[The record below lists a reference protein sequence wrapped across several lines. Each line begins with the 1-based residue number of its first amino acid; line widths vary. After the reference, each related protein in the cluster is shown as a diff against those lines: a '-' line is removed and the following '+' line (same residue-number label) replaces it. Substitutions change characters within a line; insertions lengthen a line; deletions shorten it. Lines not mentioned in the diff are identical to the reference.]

1 MNPGQ
6 LTDIMPRM
14 ELNFTKL
21 NGLGN
26 DFIFADNRDGQIDL
40 SPEQV
45 TFLCDRHF
53 GVGADGIMLIGHPY
67 REGSDYSWHFSN
79 ADGSV
84 AEMCGNGIRCAV
96 SFLDYL
102 GVISP
107 EKDRVTIDTLAGPI
121 SVTPNRSAEGAL
133 LSTTVDMGIA
143 VTDPHRIPTTAP
155 ATVTL
160 DHEDGS
166 SEGAVVDGVLAIAHE
181 NQRTVFE
188 VTCVSMGNPHVVVWA
203 SNIGT
208 TVDHV
213 RLSEFGP
220 AVQALDEFP
229 ASANVEV
236 IEVLGR
242 DAIKMRV
249 WERGVGETLACGT
262 GACAVAYAALLKG
275 EVDPRVTVQLPGG
288 SLAIDID
295 PVSRRIL
302 MTGPATVVFDGRVEL

>member
-1 MNPGQ
+1 
-6 LTDIMPRM
+6 MPRM

-26 DFIFADNRDGQIDL
+26 DFVFVDNRDGSVTL

-45 TFLCDRHF
+45 SHLCDRHF
-53 GVGADGIMLIGHPY
+53 GVGADGVMLIGQPY

-96 SFLDYL
+96 SFLEHL
-102 GVISP
+102 GLLAPDCTV
-107 EKDRVTIDTLAGPI
+107 VTIDTLAGAI
-121 SVTPNRSAEGAL
+121 SVTPNRDAQGTL
-133 LSTTVDMGIA
+133 HTTTVDMGIA
-143 VTDPHRIPTTAP
+143 ATEPSAIPTTLRP
-155 ATVTL
+155 TITL
-160 DHEDGS
+160 AHTDGS
-166 SEGAVVDGVLAIAHE
+166 TEGAVIDGALAIVRE
-181 NQRTVFE
+181 NQRTEFP

-203 SNIGT
+203 NEIGT

-213 RLSEFGP
+213 RLAEFGP
-220 AVQALDEFP
+220 AVQSLGEFP

-236 IEVLGR
+236 IEVLAR
-242 DAIKMRV
+242 DRVKMRV

-275 EVDPRVTVQLPGG
+275 TVDPLVTVELPGG
-288 SLAIDID
+288 DLAIAID
-295 PVSRRIL
+295 PDTRRIL
-302 MTGPATVVFDGRVEL
+302 MTGPASVSFDGRVEL